1 MHIYSFIRVFAFPEL
16 RSIIKNKLSL
26 VLIFLVM
33 LLSLWAIGFSVASK
47 QYLADRMES
56 PFVTYLTIEI
66 PQKIALEDE
75 FEQNYTDSLSSIVNK
90 KSFGIERFEFIPTYP
105 LYFLDALRNTKSKS
119 KSKLSVAQ
127 VTKKDD
133 PFLAFIRDRKRDLLL
148 AGNSSM
154 AEYPWSIIVTVDF
167 LAKLGYD
174 VKNEGYPKF
183 IEIDVDYIN
192 KDGGGFPIRVS
203 GVVKRLPNKI
213 DLLIKPKL
221 YEALR
226 NPDINQTPF
235 NLSHPDHLNYK
246 QFYFEHS
253 DYSQI
258 NPGIIDEMD
267 VRVFK
272 DSLSHNNS
280 GYGWI
285 IEINDSISEEKL
297 LDHCRRQKIA
307 WTRIYDPTR
316 VRYLEGER
324 ESIES
329 SKKDLLMVEINDL
342 NKVEVFENWC
352 NKNNLALDMS
362 DIENSNNFKLFS
374 TLSNLLSLF
383 LKSISIAFLII
394 ILSRLIIEHINK
406 NSKNLGTLKAFGLS
420 NKFIIITYSSI
431 SAVIITVIFHFVY
444 ILVLLTGE
452 SISELLVLSQNTKTP
467 PLFHLPLEINLYLY
481 FVFIPIVVISLTLY
495 NRIKNVTPGDLI
507 FERE

>member
-1 MHIYSFIRVFAFPEL
+1 MHIYSFIRVFALPEL
-16 RSIIKNKLSL
+16 RSILKNKFALI
-26 VLIFLVM
+26 VIFLVM
-33 LLSLWAIGFSVASK
+33 LLSLWTIGFSVAS
-47 QYLADRMES
+47 QRYLADRMES

-66 PQKIALEDE
+66 PREIALDDR
-75 FEQNYTDSLSSIVNK
+75 FEQNYTDSLSSSTNIE
-90 KSFGIERFEFIPTYP
+90 SFGIERFEFIPTYP
-105 LYFLDALRNTKSKS
+105 FYFREAKNEKLKPKSR
-119 KSKLSVAQ
+119 LSVAQ

-133 PFLAFIRDRKRDLLL
+133 PFLEFIRDSKNDLLL

-154 AEYPWSIIVTVDF
+154 ADYPWSIIVTIDF
-167 LAKLGYD
+167 LVKLGYD
-174 VKNEGYPKF
+174 IENDGYPNF
-183 IEIDVDYIN
+183 IDIDLDNVN
-192 KDGGGFPIRVS
+192 KKGGGFPIRVA
-203 GVVKRLPNKI
+203 GIVKRLPNKI

-226 NPDINQTPF
+226 NPDVNQTPL
-235 NLSHPDHLNYK
+235 NLSHPDHLKYE
-246 QFYFEHS
+246 QFYIRDIE
-253 DYSQI
+253 YSQI
-258 NPGIIDEMD
+258 DSQVIDELD
-267 VRVFK
+267 IEVYK
-272 DSLSHNNS
+272 DSLSHTSS
-280 GYGWI
+280 GVGWI
-285 IEINDSISEEKL
+285 IEINDSISSDKFS
-297 LDHCRRQKIA
+297 DQCSKQTIDMI
-307 WTRIYDPTR
+307 RIYDPIR

-420 NKFIIITYSSI
+420 NRFIIITYSSI

-444 ILVLLTGE
+444 IIVLLTGE
-452 SISELLVLSQNTKTP
+452 SISELLVLSLNTKTP

-481 FVFIPIVVISLTLY
+481 FVLIPIVVISFTLF